1 MPNSLVFRT
10 NIVKKGKIS
19 LLYMA
24 ITVDISRLPTHFRRV
39 LIDDLRFEIKN
50 GLLIEEDNPSDPH
63 IITITSEENVNKM
76 TRNLKD
82 ILIKNKIRDFVSVLD
97 PSTKDTIKILE
108 RTSVE
113 NSGSYHCIHCGMEF
127 EDEIELSVHHRIH
140 YVI

>member
-1 MPNSLVFRT
+1 
-10 NIVKKGKIS
+10 
-19 LLYMA
+19 MA